1 MQDQVTTTQQNYPN
15 FAQPYAQGFLQRAQ
29 DVTNTPYEQYQGQQ
43 VAGLNQYQTQAAD
56 LTAQRAMQ
64 GSPLMS
70 QANGAL
76 TGYFGGKSP
85 GATANPYGQVQT
97 QANAYA
103 GSNPYL
109 QQNIDSAQGDL
120 VRQWNNVAKPQWDT
134 SMQQSGSFG
143 NAGVAQAQ
151 SMGQE
156 GLQRQLGNV
165 SSTMRMQDY
174 TQQQQL
180 GESAANRALQASTA
194 NASLGE
200 QYAGRNDSMYNNG
213 QSRGLQSLSMAPNFA
228 NQDYTDLSALSH
240 AGQTYQNNNQAQL
253 DAGYKQ
259 YLDARN
265 YPTQQLGAFGT
276 ALGQAVGNQG
286 TQTQT
291 QPGVSGGASLV
302 GGALTGASL
311 YNLLYGGG

>member
-1 MQDQVTTTQQNYPN
+1 MADLTTTNTSSIPDW
-15 FAQPYAQGFLQRAQ
+15 AQPYASGFLQRAQ
-29 DVTNTPYEQYQGQQ
+29 DVTNTPYQQYQGQQ

-64 GSPLMS
+64 GSPTMS
-70 QANGAL
+70 AANGAL
-76 TGYFGGKSP
+76 TGYFGGQSQ

-97 QANAYA
+97 QANPYA

-151 SMGQE
+151 AMGQE

-174 TQQQQL
+174 TAQQQL
-180 GESAANRALQASTA
+180 GESAANRALQASTS

-213 QSRGLQSLSMAPNFA
+213 QSRGLQALGMAPTFA
-228 NQDYTDLSALSH
+228 NQDYTDLSALGQ
-240 AGQTYQNNNQAQL
+240 AGQTYQTNNQAQL
-253 DAGYKQ
+253 TSGYNN

-286 TQTQT
+286 TTT
-291 QPGVSGGASLV
+291 NTSPGVSTGSSVV

-311 YNLLYGGG
+311 YNMLFGG